1 MFEFPPRSYTCR
13 VCTGALPRPHHLLMA
28 HSVREALHISFLL
41 LILVRMLLAALE
53 AVSAAMVLLQT
64 IPHFQQSG
72 EVFADARLTAC
83 IALAP
88 RMDRAWVKTFSSS
101 SSSLRSQSSALIRA
115 LASAF
120 LPLLHV
126 PGTAGAVLQKM
137 TKR

>member
-72 EVFADARLTAC
+72 RCLLMPGSQL
-83 IALAP
+83 ALH
-88 RMDRAWVKTFSSS
+88 WHHT
-101 SSSLRSQSSALIRA
+101 QTE
-115 LASAF
+115 
-120 LPLLHV
+120 
-126 PGTAGAVLQKM
+126 PG
-137 TKR
+137 

>member
-1 MFEFPPRSYTCR
+1 MYRRLATSAPFAYGTQRARGSAHFIFITHFGEDAAGCSGGCECCHGAVTDNTSFP
-13 VCTGALPRPHHLLMA
+13 
-28 HSVREALHISFLL
+28 
-41 LILVRMLLAALE
+41 
-53 AVSAAMVLLQT
+53 AVW
-64 IPHFQQSG
+64 